1 MEWFFSGIGSAI
13 LSGIAGL
20 IVGGKIGYHIGI
32 HKKVIIKQKQTAED
46 NSTQIQIGNTRDV

>member
-1 MEWFFSGIGSAI
+1 MDWVFSGIGTAI

-32 HKKVIIKQKQTAED
+32 HKKIIIKQKQKAGD
-46 NSTQIQIGNTRDV
+46 NSSQIQIGNTRDV